1 MATLFPRWPEVV
13 RDLNVGIVA
22 MVVNVVVLAV
32 VTLATRARER
42 GALEAVP
49 AAER

>member
-1 MATLFPRWPEVV
+1 MATLFPDWPEVV

-22 MVVNVVVLAV
+22 MVVNVAVLTV

-42 GALEAVP
+42 AAIGAVP
-49 AAER
+49 AADR